1 MEQGKKWY
9 LSKMIMVNI
18 MAGLAMIIGVFM
30 PGVAAFISEHFS
42 AVGGGWALVNI
53 ALRLIT
59 KEEIK

>member
-18 MAGLAMIIGVFM
+18 IAGLAMIVAVFA
-30 PGVAAFISEHFS
+30 PGVAAFMQEHFS

-53 ALRLIT
+53 ALRLLT
-59 KEEIK
+59 SKEIS